1 MRRPTKPALSKSSA
15 FHQFEKAALQ
25 GGLFVWVEANEDL
38 CHIVCMTTKLAQT
51 AKITA
56 TKLLNVAVNELRQA
70 AAAGRN
76 QSMSVKDLESAW
88 APRFATA
95 EIDELVIPRRT
106 MARRKATSTKL
117 TADEQDRAY
126 RLAQIQLEADRVF
139 GNPEKA
145 SRWLRT
151 PNNRLSRQT
160 PLSLLRSAVGADLVA
175 EMLVQIDH
183 GMYV

>member
-1 MRRPTKPALSKSSA
+1 MENKTAQTSA
-15 FHQFEKAALQ
+15 IGTSVK
-25 GGLFVWVEANEDL
+25 D
-38 CHIVCMTTKLAQT
+38 TKLAKWLDKSMQ
-51 AKITA
+51 
-56 TKLLNVAVNELRQA
+56 AV
-70 AAAGRN
+70 AAGRN
-76 QSMSVKDLESAW
+76 QSLSIKDFEAAW
-88 APRFATA
+88 SNRFAST
-95 EIDELVIPRRT
+95 EIEELVIPRRT

-117 TADEQDRAY
+117 TVDEQDRAY